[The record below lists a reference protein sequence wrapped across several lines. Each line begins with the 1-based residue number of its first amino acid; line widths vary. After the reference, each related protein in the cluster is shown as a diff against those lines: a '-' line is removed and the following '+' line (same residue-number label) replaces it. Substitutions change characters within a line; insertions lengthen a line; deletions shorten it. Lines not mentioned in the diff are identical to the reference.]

1 MANLVFYDFETC
13 SSNVSYGQIIQAA
26 AVLVNDNFQELDR
39 YEGRCKLN
47 PGIIP
52 EAMALIVNKTSPK
65 TLKET
70 NLSHYQMVR
79 QMMEKFNKWKN
90 SIFIGYNSINFDEE
104 FLRRTLFKNLDYPYL
119 TVTNGNE
126 RADLF
131 NLARASH
138 LYYPGCIKTP
148 ISDKNNPVFK
158 LDKLAPMNGIQHNDA
173 HSAIADVLATVEI
186 AKLLSKNAPNVWKA
200 SLMTTNK
207 DKTFEI
213 IKNELTFC
221 TDFFYYGKSF
231 PFILSFL
238 CEHPQWGY
246 PMCFDLKMDPNFYFK
261 LSINELRK
269 ELKKTPKVIRTI
281 KHKKHPII
289 MNSSYGIHFKGYKE
303 IGLKKLQE
311 RAELIRKNKDF
322 TKNVITILDDEAR
335 EKKDH
340 GSQEDIYAEESIY
353 TKFTTREDNAIMP
366 SFHKA
371 NWKEK
376 FLILQKFKDERLRYF
391 GKKILYEE
399 SPKSLPEEEY
409 NAIHQEVAK
418 RVLSTN
424 KEKWNTIPR
433 TYSEIDTLRNKF
445 KEDKEKLKI
454 LSEINLYIEE
464 MEKMYQEVLTLKKKI
479 LN

>member
-39 YEGRCKLN
+39 YEGRCKLS

-52 EAMALIVNKTSPK
+52 EAMALIVNKTTPK
-65 TLKET
+65 ILKET

-138 LYYPGCIKTP
+138 LYYPNCIKTP

-158 LDKLAPMNGIQHNDA
+158 LDRLAPMNGIKHNDA
-173 HSAIADVLATVEI
+173 HSAISDVLATIEI

-200 SLMTTNK
+200 SLMTTSK
-207 DKTFEI
+207 DKALQI

-231 PFILSFL
+231 PFVLTYL

-246 PMCFDLKMDPNFYFK
+246 PMCFDLMKDPNFYFK
-261 LSINELRK
+261 LSIKELK
-269 ELKKTPKVIRTI
+269 NELKKTPKVIRTI

-289 MNSSYGIHFKGYKE
+289 MNSSYGMNFDRYKE
-303 IGLKKLQE
+303 LSLSKMKE
-311 RAELIRKNKDF
+311 RAKLIKDNKEF
-322 TKNVITILDDEAR
+322 ANKVSSILDHEAR
-335 EKKDH
+335 EKQDFD
-340 GSQEDIYAEESIY
+340 SQEEVYAEESIY
-353 TKFTTREDNAIMP
+353 KKFTTKEDNAIMP
-366 SFHKA
+366 AFHKA
-371 NWKEK
+371 DWKEK
-376 FLILQKFKDERLRYF
+376 FLVLQKFKDERLRYF
-391 GKKILYEE
+391 AKKILYEE
-399 SPKSLPEEEY
+399 NPEALPQDEYKS
-409 NAIHQEVAK
+409 IHKEIAS

-445 KEDKEKLKI
+445 KDDKDKLAM
-454 LSEINLYIEE
+454 LNEINLFIEE
-464 MEKMYQEVLTLKKKI
+464 MEKMYQKAS
-479 LN
+479 